1 MTDSVSRSALEQGIA
16 AAKSGGR
23 LVARLHLRTAIEA
36 SGRDPIAW
44 AWMAW
49 LAETPEEAVASMQ
62 RAVAIDPDDD
72 VAWAG
77 LRFVLSLASSPRYG
91 AVTSSSARAD
101 DRIAIEVIEAALP
114 TKPLVNSTFVPSA
127 PASVEADPSAP
138 GFALEAAPL
147 LPEVPTGLEI
157 DLEPARPQDA
167 VLEEAL
173 DSSADHEVV
182 ATSSEDESRPE
193 IVGEFDIAALSVA
206 SPSTHDEPEAVVE
219 PSQQIEHEATVAI
232 EGSTPAFEPGTPLTV
247 ATLPLGAS
255 STALESSSPHTLAS
269 LPVEAS
275 TPVSAPASPRTVA
288 APPVFEP
295 ALPRSLPRKPKVLVV
310 DDSPTVCK
318 LVMITLSN
326 RGYHVMSSP
335 DGAEAISEL
344 AQSKPDLILMDI
356 TMPKLDGYKLCKL
369 VTSHPS
375 TKHIPVVMLS
385 GKDGFFDKTRG
396 KFAGC
401 VDYIT
406 KPFDPENLLR
416 VVNEYLPQPESA
428 RGTSAAGQMRIRAG
442 GG

>member
-1 MTDSVSRSALEQGIA
+1 MTDSVSRSALDQGIV

-23 LVARLHLRTAIEA
+23 LVARLHLRTAIEN
-36 SGRDPIAW
+36 SGQDPIAW

-62 RAVAIDPDDD
+62 RAVALDPDDD

-77 LRFVLSLASSPRYG
+77 LRFVLSLASSARYST
-91 AVTSSSARAD
+91 ATPVSASNGVAEP
-101 DRIAIEVIEAALP
+101 ATP
-114 TKPLVNSTFVPSA
+114 TISVVSSTFAADTPVSAEVDSIVPGPELEEAPVLSEDSTSA
-127 PASVEADPSAP
+127 
-138 GFALEAAPL
+138 
-147 LPEVPTGLEI
+147 EI
-157 DLEPARPQDA
+157 DLQPATPQA
-167 VLEEAL
+167 TAIEETLA
-173 DSSADHEVV
+173 SSADEEVP
-182 ATSSEDESRPE
+182 ATSAEAEFQPE
-193 IVGEFDIAALSVA
+193 IPGEFDIAALSVGDSTDNHNPETTVEA
-206 SPSTHDEPEAVVE
+206 SHPIVSGESGESSDW
-219 PSQQIEHEATVAI
+219 
-232 EGSTPAFEPGTPLTV
+232 TPAFEPT
-247 ATLPLGAS
+247 S
-255 STALESSSPHTLAS
+255 STALATDAAESSPPSWAPQTLAS
-269 LPVEAS
+269 LPVEAP
-275 TPVSAPASPRTVA
+275 TPVLAPAPPKAVA

-295 ALPRSLPRKPKVLVV
+295 VAARSLPRKPKVLVV

-428 RGTSAAGQMRIRAG
+428 RGASAAGPMRIRAG